1 MAGLPV
7 PRLEESG
14 LTRNFLPVWSASAC
28 TSCALSGPEGRCH
41 FRSCGFVGTLGVF
54 GSPDCQGFPGPVF
67 QSPYGLQLTQELP
80 RLGRVGPRVGEGPF
94 TNSMTPFSSP
104 TPVSSCF
111 GHLCVACVRDLP
123 SPSSCSRGSWRPG
136 TGIQACLSLD

>member
-14 LTRNFLPVWSASAC
+14 LTRNSLPVWSASAC

-94 TNSMTPFSSP
+94 TNSHDTLLVTHASLRLLWASVCCLCERPALSFLLFQSKLETRDRHTGLS
-104 TPVSSCF
+104 VS
-111 GHLCVACVRDLP
+111 
-123 SPSSCSRGSWRPG
+123 
-136 TGIQACLSLD
+136 